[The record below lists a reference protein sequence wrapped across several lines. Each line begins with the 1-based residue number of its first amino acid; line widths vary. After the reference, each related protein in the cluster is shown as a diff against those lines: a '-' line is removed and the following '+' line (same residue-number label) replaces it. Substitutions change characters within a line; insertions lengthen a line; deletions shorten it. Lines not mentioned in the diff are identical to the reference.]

1 VVRFRMP
8 DTEQVVHDLVKGE
21 VRWARGEL
29 RDFVLQRAD
38 GTPVVLL
45 AGAVGDL
52 LMEVTHVVR
61 GDDLLASAPRNA
73 RVIEALGGTPPVYA
87 HVPEGLGPD
96 RRPLS
101 KRHGSTSVRSFRE
114 LGYLPEALVN
124 YLALLGWSPGDD
136 REVLPRA
143 ERIVAV
149 ACVAH

>member
-73 RVIEALGGTPPVYA
+73 RVIEALGGTAPRYA
-87 HVPEGLGPD
+87 HGPQRLGPGPA
-96 RRPLS
+96 RM
-101 KRHGSTSVRSFRE
+101 STR
-114 LGYLPEALVN
+114 
-124 YLALLGWSPGDD
+124 
-136 REVLPRA
+136 PRA
-143 ERIVAV
+143 
-149 ACVAH
+149 